1 MTDTNNTYPLR
12 LHRDPAV
19 VKTLFYTHIG
29 ITSLFFVSSLLSCTI
44 LLFSGWEGAAPGLA
58 MLTIITLMYRQS
70 QEGFLSSLRKFFY
83 LINGADVSK
92 YFFANLLRTTGRGTI
107 ALIPLGIFIALL
119 QVVSFLFVDVPPIP
133 FGVLMTATFISMS
146 GLFLI
151 ATRFYHICLSMDKAI
166 AANGNVGLERI
177 TLS

>member
-1 MTDTNNTYPLR
+1 MTDTNNTYPLH
-12 LHRDPAV
+12 LHRDPSV
-19 VKTLFYTHIG
+19 VKTLFYTHVVV
-29 ITSLFFVSSLLSCTI
+29 TSIFFGSILLSCAI
-44 LLFSGWEGAAPGLA
+44 LLLSGWEGATPGIA
-58 MLTIITLMYRQS
+58 MLAILAILYRQS
-70 QEGFLSSLRKFFY
+70 KVGFLLSLRKFSY

-92 YFFANLLRTTGRGTI
+92 YFFTNLLRSTGRGTI